1 MKPEDRAR
9 EGLFLSDILKVNVE
23 FPLEE
28 IYNVDTEVLYQEEV
42 TPEVLQ
48 SFDEEHAVLRSLK
61 KTAVDNVVGHISLV
75 YELVYPESCRIV
87 KRQGYLDRLMNFE
100 SKNSHTRKQFE
111 HIREHMREYLAEI

>member
-1 MKPEDRAR
+1 MFCHILRDADKI
-9 EGLFLSDILKVNVE
+9 DILKVNVE

-61 KTAVDNVVGHISLV
+61 KRRWIMWWDIFRWCTSWSIPRAAVL
-75 YELVYPESCRIV
+75 
-87 KRQGYLDRLMNFE
+87 
-100 SKNSHTRKQFE
+100 
-111 HIREHMREYLAEI
+111 

>member
-1 MKPEDRAR
+1 M
-9 EGLFLSDILKVNVE
+9 E

-75 YELVYPESCRIV
+75 YELVYPADHEAVCSTGI
-87 KRQGYLDRLMNFE
+87 L
-100 SKNSHTRKQFE
+100 
-111 HIREHMREYLAEI
+111 LASEPVLRWFI